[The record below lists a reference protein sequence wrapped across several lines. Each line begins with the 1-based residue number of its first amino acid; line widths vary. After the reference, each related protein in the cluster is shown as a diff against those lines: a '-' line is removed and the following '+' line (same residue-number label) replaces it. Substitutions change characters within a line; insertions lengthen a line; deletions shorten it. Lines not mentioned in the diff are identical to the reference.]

1 METLLIDK
9 IIRVEKKK
17 KKKSDEQNLRIYKTL
32 IIISKCEC

>member
-9 IIRVEKKK
+9 IIRVENIKKM
-17 KKKSDEQNLRIYKTL
+17 NLRIYKTL